1 MSRSHLSNLH
11 CREAEVQLAR
21 LMREGDH
28 LASAAAQLEATLGRH
43 PSALEVLAAGRGLGE

>member
-1 MSRSHLSNLH
+1 M
-11 CREAEVQLAR
+11 QLAR

-43 PSALEVLAAGRGLGE
+43 PSALEVLAAGRGLGK